1 MLHLNS
7 GHDYRFGGKKD
18 VRTYFYPLTEEN
30 NREVNALFTQVAGG
44 DAFNSGDVEVVQG
57 RPIHVAKYLK

>member
-44 DAFNSGDVEVVQG
+44 VQ
-57 RPIHVAKYLK
+57 

>member
-30 NREVNALFTQVAGG
+30 SREVDALFAQVAGG
-44 DAFNSGDVEVVQG
+44 DAFRSGDVEVVQG
-57 RPIHVAKYLK
+57 RTIHVAKYLK

>member
-30 NREVNALFTQVAGG
+30 NREVNVLFTQVAGG

-57 RPIHVAKYLK
+57 RTIHVAKYLK